1 MTQEDDGTSRQ
12 TAGQTTTRRNRLR
25 SIPLGRTGLQVSE
38 LCLGTMT
45 WGTQNTLE
53 EAHAQIDMA
62 LDHGVN
68 FIDTAEMYPVNPVT
82 AENVGRTESIIG
94 EWIAANRGRRG
105 DFVLATKITGEN
117 GGFVRGGA
125 GISAAA
131 IREAVEGSLKRL
143 RTDYID
149 LYQLHWPNRGS
160 YHFRKYWDYDPS
172 GQNREETLDHMREV
186 LGELARQIGA
196 GRIRHVGLS
205 NESAWGTAMWLR
217 LAEETGGPRM
227 ASIQN
232 EYSLLCRLFD
242 TDLAELSVNEDV
254 PLLAYSPLAT
264 GLLSGKYTP
273 DHTPP
278 GSRREVY
285 PGLGGRITPRVWPA
299 IDAYRA
305 IAERHGLSLP
315 QMALAW
321 LRTRPFAVSAIF
333 GATRPEQLKTA
344 LESTAVE
351 LSAEVLAEIS
361 EAHKAHPMP
370 Y

>member
-1 MTQEDDGTSRQ
+1 M
-12 TAGQTTTRRNRLR
+12 RR
-25 SIPLGRTGLQVSE
+25 IPLGRSGLEVPE

-53 EAHAQIDMA
+53 EAHEQIEMA
-62 LDHGVN
+62 LDHGVD

-94 EWIAANRGRRG
+94 AWFARTGRRG
-105 DFVLATKITGEN
+105 DVILATKITGAN

-125 GISAAA
+125 GISSAA

-143 RTDYID
+143 QTDYID

-160 YHFRKYWDYDPS
+160 YHFRQNWDFDPS
-172 GQNREETLDHMREV
+172 GQNREETLDHMRDV
-186 LGELARQIGA
+186 LGELQRQVAA

-217 LAEETGGPRM
+217 VAKEMGAPRM
-227 ASIQN
+227 ISIQN

-254 PLLAYSPLAT
+254 TLLAYSPLAA
-264 GLLSGKYTP
+264 GLLSGKYAP
-273 DHTPP
+273 DVIPP
-278 GSRREVY
+278 GSRRSLN
-285 PGLGGRITPRVWPA
+285 PKLGGRVTPRVWPA
-299 IDAYRA
+299 IEAYRA

-333 GATRPEQLKTA
+333 GATRPEHLKTA
-344 LESTAVE
+344 LESAAVE
-351 LSAEVLAEIS
+351 LGPDVLAEIS
-361 EAHKAHPMP
+361 AAHKAHPMP
-370 Y
+370 F

>member
-1 MTQEDDGTSRQ
+1 MRK
-12 TAGQTTTRRNRLR
+12 
-25 SIPLGRTGLQVSE
+25 IPLGRSGLEVPE

-53 EAHAQIDMA
+53 EAHEQIDMA
-62 LDHGVN
+62 LDHGVD

-94 EWIAANRGRRG
+94 EWFARTGRRG
-105 DFVLATKITGEN
+105 DVVLATKITGAN

-125 GISAAA
+125 GISSAA
-131 IREAVEGSLKRL
+131 IREAVDGSLKRL
-143 RTDYID
+143 QTDYID

-160 YHFRKYWDYDPS
+160 YHFRQNWDFDPS
-172 GQNREETLDHMREV
+172 GQNREQTLDHMRDV
-186 LGELARQIGA
+186 LGELQRQVAA
-196 GRIRHVGLS
+196 GKIRHVGLS

-217 LAEETGGPRM
+217 LAEEMGAPRM
-227 ASIQN
+227 VSIQN

-254 PLLAYSPLAT
+254 TLLAYSPLAT
-264 GLLSGKYTP
+264 GLLSGKYAP
-273 DHTPP
+273 DVTPP
-278 GSRREVY
+278 GSRREYY

-299 IDAYRA
+299 IEAYQE
-305 IAERHGLSLP
+305 IATRHGLSLP

-321 LRTRPFAVSAIF
+321 LRTRPFATSAIF
-333 GATRPEQLKTA
+333 GATRPEHVKTA
-344 LESTAVE
+344 VESTAVE
-351 LSAEVLAEIS
+351 LGPEVLAEIS
-361 EAHKAHPMP
+361 AAHKAHPMP

>member
-1 MTQEDDGTSRQ
+1 MRK
-12 TAGQTTTRRNRLR
+12 
-25 SIPLGRTGLQVSE
+25 IPLGRSGLEVPE

-53 EAHAQIDMA
+53 EAHEQIDMA
-62 LDHGVN
+62 LDHGVD

-94 EWIAANRGRRG
+94 EWFARTGRRG
-105 DFVLATKITGEN
+105 DVVLATKITGAN

-125 GISAAA
+125 GISSAA
-131 IREAVEGSLKRL
+131 IREAVDGSLKRL
-143 RTDYID
+143 QTDYID

-160 YHFRKYWDYDPS
+160 YHFRQNWDFDPS
-172 GQNREETLDHMREV
+172 GQNREQTLDHMRDV
-186 LGELARQIGA
+186 LGELQRQVAA
-196 GRIRHVGLS
+196 GKIRHVGLS

-217 LAEETGGPRM
+217 LAEEMGAPRM
-227 ASIQN
+227 VSIQN

-254 PLLAYSPLAT
+254 TLLAYSPLAT
-264 GLLSGKYTP
+264 GLLSGKYAP
-273 DHTPP
+273 DVTPP
-278 GSRREVY
+278 GSRREYY

-299 IDAYRA
+299 IEAYLE
-305 IAERHGLSLP
+305 IATRHGLSLP

-321 LRTRPFAVSAIF
+321 LRTRPFATSAIF
-333 GATRPEQLKTA
+333 GATRPEHVKTA
-344 LESTAVE
+344 VESTAVE
-351 LSAEVLAEIS
+351 LGPEVLAEIS
-361 EAHKAHPMP
+361 AAHKAHPMP